1 MLLRLAG
8 VKHVSDDLLGKLLV
22 RSLRATR
29 NRESLCVMRMIR
41 RILTLLSFVTYI
53 RTRRKLREEPLASGG
68 ILDSM
73 VGGQHQLDMHS
84 RQRRPLNF

>member
-1 MLLRLAG
+1 
-8 VKHVSDDLLGKLLV
+8 
-22 RSLRATR
+22 
-29 NRESLCVMRMIR
+29 
-41 RILTLLSFVTYI
+41 LLSFVTNI

-84 RQRRPLNF
+84 RQRRR